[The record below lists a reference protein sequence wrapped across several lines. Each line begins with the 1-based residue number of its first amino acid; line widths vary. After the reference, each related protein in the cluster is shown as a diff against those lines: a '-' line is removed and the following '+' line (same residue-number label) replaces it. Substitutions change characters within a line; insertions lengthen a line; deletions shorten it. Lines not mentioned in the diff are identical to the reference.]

1 VALAC
6 FVSARLVAGLI
17 SPYSIAPADA
27 VTRATGAR
35 QWLASQSL
43 PTPTRAGVGAAI
55 DAVAS
60 NNRRAATK
68 ALKML
73 IEAGKAQLDQASLAE
88 LTELAS
94 EIGSANQP
102 A

>member
-17 SPYSIAPADA
+17 APYSIAPADA
-27 VTRATGAR
+27 VTRAAGAKH
-35 QWLASQSL
+35 WLASQSL
-43 PTPTRAGVGAAI
+43 PGQTRTGVAAAI
-55 DAVAS
+55 DAVAA
-60 NNRRAATK
+60 NNRRAAAK

-73 IEAGKAQLDQASLAE
+73 IDAGKSQLDPGSVAE

-94 EIGSANQP
+94 EIGRESQP

>member
-6 FVSARLVAGLI
+6 FVSARLIAGLI
-17 SPYSIAPADA
+17 APYSIAPADA
-27 VTRATGAR
+27 VTRAAGAR

-43 PTPTRAGVGAAI
+43 PAQTRTGVVAAI

-60 NNRRAATK
+60 NNKRAAAK

-73 IEAGKAQLDQASLAE
+73 IDAGKTQLDQASL
-88 LTELAS
+88 TELADLAA
-94 EIGSANQP
+94 EISAAGQP

>member
-17 SPYSIAPADA
+17 PPYSIAPADA
-27 VTRATGAR
+27 VTRAAGAK

-43 PTPTRAGVGAAI
+43 PGQTRTGVVAAI

-60 NNRRAATK
+60 NNSRAAAK
-68 ALKML
+68 ALRML
-73 IEAGKAQLDQASLAE
+73 IDSGKTQLDQASLAE
-88 LTELAS
+88 LADLAN
-94 EIGSANQP
+94 EISSGNQP